1 MNQGPE
7 LECKLEK
14 PEYDDDPITI
24 TDLNLEDLAEL
35 AKLVNKPKVETKK
48 KGIFDFDSD
57 SDNAFNFGNDLG
69 NDSDDDAILNTYSIK
84 KLTNIIA
91 ENKKDTD
98 LKLKAITEKLDSI
111 LELMKKESQFT
122 EL

>member
-35 AKLVNKPKVETKK
+35 AKLVNKPKVEPKK

-57 SDNAFNFGNDLG
+57 SDNAFNFG